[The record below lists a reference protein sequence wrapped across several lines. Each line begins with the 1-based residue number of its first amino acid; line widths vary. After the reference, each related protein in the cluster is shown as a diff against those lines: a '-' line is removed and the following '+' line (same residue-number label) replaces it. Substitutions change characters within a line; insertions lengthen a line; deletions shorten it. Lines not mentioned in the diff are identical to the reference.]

1 MTEATTVGFI
11 GLGLMGRPMARNLLK
26 AGFHLIVYNRSRPP
40 VEELAAAGAR
50 AAASSAEVAAASEF
64 VITCLPGPREVRQ
77 VYLGPQGVLDG
88 VRSGSVPAPVDS
100 LGRGEAVLIEMST
113 IDPATHREIAAA
125 AAERGAAYLDAPISG
140 GTTGAER
147 ATLTIMVGGDGEAL
161 ARARPV
167 LRALGERLFHLGPVG
182 SGAVAK
188 LVNNM
193 LGAINLLGLYEGL
206 VLGAK
211 AGLDPIQLI
220 EAVNAGSGASRQFA
234 SGAPNVVKRDF
245 TPGFTLDL
253 MYKDVNLALE
263 LGRSLGVRLL
273 AGSLAGQVLEETRG
287 AGLGR
292 QSIYAGVQELERLA
306 GIEVKGT

>member
-1 MTEATTVGFI
+1 MTERTNVGFI
-11 GLGLMGRPMARNLLK
+11 GLGLMGRPMARNLLR
-26 AGFHLIVYNRSRPP
+26 AGFALTVHNRSRPA
-40 VEELAAAGAR
+40 VDELAAAGAR
-50 AAASSAEVAAASEF
+50 AAADPAAVAAASEF

-77 VYLGPQGVLDG
+77 VYFGPQGVLAG
-88 VRSGSVPAPVDS
+88 ARPG
-100 LGRGEAVLIEMST
+100 AVLIEMST
-113 IDPATHREIAAA
+113 VDPPTHQEIAAA
-125 AAERGAAYLDAPISG
+125 AAERGLAYLDAPISG

-147 ATLTIMVGGDGEAL
+147 ATLTIMVGGEDEAL

-167 LRALGERLFHLGPVG
+167 LRALGERIFHLGPVG

-193 LGAINLLGLYEGL
+193 LGAINLLGVYEGL
-206 VLGAK
+206 VLGVK

-220 EAVNAGSGASRQFA
+220 EAVNSGSGASRQFA
-234 SGAPNVVKRDF
+234 SGAPNVVKRNF
-245 TPGFTLDL
+245 APGFTLDL

-287 AGLGR
+287 AGLGK

-306 GIEVKGT
+306 GVEVKGNVEG